1 MFNENDNTS
10 KSEDKKIS
18 EETENLIKEP
28 EQALKHYEKE
38 NLFELKKS
46 TKELSEISK
55 EESLKLTKLVEKKEI
70 EIKNLNDE
78 KILLERNNIQLDI
91 QKNQQLIIDEY
102 KDNNKKL
109 KLDLDELQGKI
120 VELESSN
127 RKFLINNEELKKT
140 LSRYI
145 IHNKNLQS
153 SINDLNKIQSEYLE
167 SKSQINK
174 MTEQIKFYQE
184 DNSRLAN
191 ETINIQKKY
200 ATIKN
205 NFDTVDKEKNDIF
218 RQIQELN
225 NSLSSNNIV
234 GTSFVKEIVD
244 EDSINSK
251 VLNDISNNNL
261 LEEKKKLE
269 KKILLDD
276 KINDIFK

>member
-28 EQALKHYEKE
+28 EQALKNNENE

-127 RKFLINNEELKKT
+127 RKFLINNDELKKT

-205 NFDTVDKEKNDIF
+205 NFDTADKEKNDIF

-261 LEEKKKLE
+261 LEEKKKSE

>member
-28 EQALKHYEKE
+28 EQALKNYEKE

-70 EIKNLNDE
+70 EIKNLHDE

-127 RKFLINNEELKKT
+127 RKFLINNDELKKT
-140 LSRYI
+140 LNRYI

-205 NFDTVDKEKNDIF
+205 NFDTADKEKNDIF

>member
-28 EQALKHYEKE
+28 EQALKNYEKE

-127 RKFLINNEELKKT
+127 RKFLINNDELKKT
-140 LSRYI
+140 LNRYI

-205 NFDTVDKEKNDIF
+205 NFDTADKEKNDIF

-261 LEEKKKLE
+261 LEEKKKSE

>member
-28 EQALKHYEKE
+28 EQALKNYEKE

-127 RKFLINNEELKKT
+127 RKFLINNDELKKT

-205 NFDTVDKEKNDIF
+205 NFDTADKEKNDIF

>member
-28 EQALKHYEKE
+28 EQALKNYEKE

-205 NFDTVDKEKNDIF
+205 NFDTADKEKNDIF

-261 LEEKKKLE
+261 LEEKKKSE

>member
-28 EQALKHYEKE
+28 EQALKNNENE

-127 RKFLINNEELKKT
+127 RKFLINNDELKKT
-140 LSRYI
+140 LNRYI

-205 NFDTVDKEKNDIF
+205 NFDTADKEKNDIF

-261 LEEKKKLE
+261 LEEKKKSE

>member
-28 EQALKHYEKE
+28 EQALKNNENE

-127 RKFLINNEELKKT
+127 RKFLINNDELKKT
-140 LSRYI
+140 LNRYI

-205 NFDTVDKEKNDIF
+205 NFDTADKEKNDIF

>member
-28 EQALKHYEKE
+28 EQALKNNENE

-205 NFDTVDKEKNDIF
+205 NFDTADKENNDIF

-261 LEEKKKLE
+261 LEENKKLD

>member
-1 MFNENDNTS
+1 LS
-10 KSEDKKIS
+10 
-18 EETENLIKEP
+18 
-28 EQALKHYEKE
+28 
-38 NLFELKKS
+38 ELKKS
-46 TKELSEISK
+46 IKELSEISK
-55 EESLKLTKLVEKKEI
+55 EKSLKLKNLVEQKEI
-70 EIKNLNDE
+70 DIKNLNDE

-109 KLDLDELQGKI
+109 KIDLDELQSKI

-127 RKFLINNEELKKT
+127 RKFLVNNDELKKT
-140 LSRYI
+140 ISRYI

-174 MTEQIKFYQE
+174 MTEQIKFFQE

-205 NFDTVDKEKNDIF
+205 NFDTANKEKNDIF

-234 GTSFVKEIVD
+234 GSPFVKEIIS
-244 EDSINSK
+244 EETINSK
-251 VLNDISNNNL
+251 VLNNISKNNIEND
-261 LEEKKKLE
+261 
-269 KKILLDD
+269 KIKSESNSELDD
-276 KINDIFK
+276 QINNIFK

>member
-28 EQALKHYEKE
+28 EQALKNNENE

-109 KLDLDELQGKI
+109 KLDLDELQG
-120 VELESSN
+120 
-127 RKFLINNEELKKT
+127 
-140 LSRYI
+140 
-145 IHNKNLQS
+145 
-153 SINDLNKIQSEYLE
+153 
-167 SKSQINK
+167 
-174 MTEQIKFYQE
+174 
-184 DNSRLAN
+184 
-191 ETINIQKKY
+191 
-200 ATIKN
+200 
-205 NFDTVDKEKNDIF
+205 
-218 RQIQELN
+218 
-225 NSLSSNNIV
+225 
-234 GTSFVKEIVD
+234 
-244 EDSINSK
+244 
-251 VLNDISNNNL
+251 
-261 LEEKKKLE
+261 
-269 KKILLDD
+269 
-276 KINDIFK
+276 

>member
-28 EQALKHYEKE
+28 EQALKNYEKE

-127 RKFLINNEELKKT
+127 RKFLINNDELKKT
-140 LSRYI
+140 LNRYI

-205 NFDTVDKEKNDIF
+205 NFDTADKEKNDIF

>member
-28 EQALKHYEKE
+28 EQALKNNENE

-205 NFDTVDKEKNDIF
+205 NFDTADKEKNDIF

>member
-18 EETENLIKEP
+18 EEIENLIKEP
-28 EQALKHYEKE
+28 EQALKNNENE

-205 NFDTVDKEKNDIF
+205 NFDTADKEKNDIF

-261 LEEKKKLE
+261 LEEKKKSE

>member
-1 MFNENDNTS
+1 MN
-10 KSEDKKIS
+10 
-18 EETENLIKEP
+18 
-28 EQALKHYEKE
+28 
-38 NLFELKKS
+38 
-46 TKELSEISK
+46 
-55 EESLKLTKLVEKKEI
+55 
-70 EIKNLNDE
+70 
-78 KILLERNNIQLDI
+78 
-91 QKNQQLIIDEY
+91 Y
-102 KDNNKKL
+102 K
-109 KLDLDELQGKI
+109 GKI

-127 RKFLINNEELKKT
+127 RKFLINNDELKKT

-205 NFDTVDKEKNDIF
+205 NFDTADKEKNDIF

-251 VLNDISNNNL
+251 VLNDIFQ
-261 LEEKKKLE
+261 
-269 KKILLDD
+269 I
-276 KINDIFK
+276 IIY

>member
-28 EQALKHYEKE
+28 EQALKNNENE

-205 NFDTVDKEKNDIF
+205 NFDTADKEKNDIF

-261 LEEKKKLE
+261 LEEKKKSE

>member
-28 EQALKHYEKE
+28 EQALKNYEKE

-70 EIKNLNDE
+70 KIKNLNDE

-205 NFDTVDKEKNDIF
+205 NFDTADKEKNDIF

>member
-28 EQALKHYEKE
+28 EQALKNYEKE

-127 RKFLINNEELKKT
+127 RKFLINNDELKKT
-140 LSRYI
+140 LNRYI

-205 NFDTVDKEKNDIF
+205 NFDTADKEKNDIF

-269 KKILLDD
+269 KKILFDD

>member
-28 EQALKHYEKE
+28 EQALKNNENE

-127 RKFLINNEELKKT
+127 RKFLINNDELKKT
-140 LSRYI
+140 LNRYI

-205 NFDTVDKEKNDIF
+205 NFDTADKEKNDIF

-261 LEEKKKLE
+261 LEERKKSE

>member
-28 EQALKHYEKE
+28 EKALKNNENE

-127 RKFLINNEELKKT
+127 RKFLINNDELKKT
-140 LSRYI
+140 LNRYI

-205 NFDTVDKEKNDIF
+205 NFDTADKEKNDIF

-261 LEEKKKLE
+261 LEEKKKSE